1 MDAGSPRRELTGQF
15 GWETCPEPMRNLV
28 LKIVKNYRSI
38 LGTNL
43 TGVYLHGSLAMS
55 CFNPQR
61 SDIDFLAI
69 VGEPLSVEEKRLI
82 IGLLLDI
89 RGVTSPKGIEMSIV
103 LGKYLRDYVFPTPYE
118 LHYSPG
124 WDERYRN
131 GEVDFSDNRTD
142 EDLVAHAMI
151 TRERGITLYGKPVKE
166 VFSDVPQELYRKSI
180 LADARWI
187 LERLKT
193 EDPVYIVLNFCRILA
208 YFRDGK
214 ITSKKEGGQWGL
226 GNLPDRFKPLVSA
239 ALGIYTGEKS
249 EQDMDTSSLDA
260 FIRYMTEEPG
270 LA

>member
-1 MDAGSPRRELTGQF
+1 
-15 GWETCPEPMRNLV
+15 MRNLV
-28 LKIVKNYRSI
+28 SKIVKNYRSV

-43 TGVYLHGSLAMS
+43 TGVYLHGSLAMG

-61 SDIDFLAI
+61 SDIDFLAV
-69 VGEPLSVEEKRLI
+69 VGEPLSVGEKRLI

-89 RGVTSPKGIEMSIV
+89 RNEAPPKGIEMSII

-151 TRERGITLYGKPVKE
+151 TRERGITLYGKSITE
-166 VFSDVPQELYRKSI
+166 VFSEVPRELYRKSI

-193 EDPVYIVLNFCRILA
+193 EDPVYVVLNFCRILA

-226 GNLPDRFKPLVSA
+226 GNVPQRFKPLVSD
-239 ALGIYTGEKS
+239 ALGVYGGEKS
-249 EQDMDTSSLDA
+249 EQDMDTTSLDA
-260 FIRYMTEEPG
+260 FIRYVTTELR